1 MNFYTNPH
9 SNFTFKTKL
18 RQKMKNEPR
27 SPHSIRGLSKKQ
39 VMDLSMDN
47 VVPYIRKDIL
57 LVLAGRFVGYGH

>member
-39 VMDLSMDN
+39 VIDF
-47 VVPYIRKDIL
+47 KH
-57 LVLAGRFVGYGH
+57 G